1 MRKLLLTLLVPAV
14 LAAAVPA
21 GALMLRTPPTDLALR
36 AENIVRGRVVSTRAA
51 WNSGQTMIYT
61 RVVIDV
67 NTAWKGAKR
76 ADDTVALSIPGG
88 EVGET
93 GIWVEDMPQ
102 FMPGEEVVVF
112 LESDGAGGERVCAQV
127 QGKFAVIGD
136 VVVGADAVPV
146 KLAAFRADLGLSSLD
161 QGR

>member
-1 MRKLLLTLLVPAV
+1 MRKLLLAFLAPAV

-21 GALMLRTPPTDLALR
+21 GALMLKASPTDLALR

-67 NTAWKGAKR
+67 DTTWKGAKR

-102 FMPGEEVVVF
+102 FMPGEDVVVF

-127 QGKFAVIGD
+127 QGKFAVLDD

-146 KLAAFRADLGLSSLD
+146 KLDDFRADLALPGLD
-161 QGR
+161 EGR

>member
-1 MRKLLLTLLVPAV
+1 MRKLLLALLVPTV
-14 LAAAVPA
+14 LAAAAPA
-21 GALMLRTPPTDLALR
+21 VALMIRTSPTDLALR

-51 WNSGQTMIYT
+51 WNSEQTMIHT

-67 NTAWKGAKR
+67 DTTWKGAKR

-88 EVGET
+88 EVGQT

-102 FMPGEEVVVF
+102 FRPGEEVVVF

-127 QGKFAVIGD
+127 QGKFAVID
-136 VVVGADAVPV
+136 DLVVGADAVPV
-146 KLAAFRADLGLSSLD
+146 KLADFRAELALPGLD

>member
-1 MRKLLLTLLVPAV
+1 MRKLLLAFLAPAV

-21 GALMLRTPPTDLALR
+21 GALMLKASPTDLALR

-67 NTAWKGAKR
+67 DTTWKGAKR

-102 FMPGEEVVVF
+102 FMPGEDVVVF

-127 QGKFAVIGD
+127 QGKFAVIDD
-136 VVVGADAVPV
+136 VVVGADAAPV
-146 KLAAFRADLGLSSLD
+146 KLADFRADLALPSLD